1 MEDTV
6 RYWGWFILV
15 LLWGMVN
22 IVSHKSLNS
31 AFKVSGEYG
40 AQPKRCQTAGGGNDA
55 TFAIQNVQQ
64 IVSFQFSVLEE
75 NYKVFMQCVMFMQC
89 SAVLN
94 TSSSYCAQYSR
105 YTIVQ

>member
-1 MEDTV
+1 MDDTV

-22 IVSHKSLNS
+22 IVSHKSLNL
-31 AFKVSGEYG
+31 AFQVSGQYG
-40 AQPKRCQTAGGGNDA
+40 AQPGQPGGGNDA

-94 TSSSYCAQYSR
+94 TSSSY
-105 YTIVQ
+105 